1 MKNNDPY
8 LIIPITFLV
17 CAGLVTILSFSG
29 TESWFA
35 INQNFLRQV
44 MYVLVGILAA
54 RILSKYDP
62 KWISHS
68 GIVSSLFVGSLL
80 LLGLVAMVGDRVNGA
95 RSWFNFGFF
104 SLQPADF
111 VKISFVALLSKYLSK
126 RHVLL
131 GHIKHFFVTAV
142 YCALPVG
149 LIFLQPDLGT
159 ALVFMGIWLG
169 MVLVAGLSRRFVLA
183 LLIATVIVVGSS
195 WAFLLKPYQKERII
209 SFVDPLH
216 DISGSG
222 YNAYQSVV
230 AAGSGG
236 LLGRGLG
243 FGTQSRLEYLPVHNS
258 DFIVAS
264 FLEEWGFVGALI
276 LCISVAT
283 LLGRI
288 VWYAR
293 RSRSNFEA
301 LFLIGFV
308 MWIGVHSMIHIGMNI
323 GLLPVTG
330 LPMPFMSLGGSHI
343 VAEFVMLGIVMAMI
357 SHYTTDS
364 DRTAHKQDFTS
375 LTEF

>member
-1 MKNNDPY
+1 MKNDPF
-8 LIIPITFLV
+8 IIVPIIVLV
-17 CAGLVTILSFSG
+17 CAGFVTLLSFSG
-29 TESWFA
+29 TESWFI
-35 INQNFLRQV
+35 INQSFLRQV
-44 MYVLVGILAA
+44 MYVLVGILIF
-54 RILSKYDP
+54 RFITQYDP

-68 GIVSSLFVGSLL
+68 GIVTSLFIASLV
-80 LLGLVAMVGDRVNGA
+80 LLGLVTLVGNKVNGA
-95 RSWFNFGFF
+95 RSWFDLGFI

-111 VKISFVALLSKYLSK
+111 VKISFVALLAKYLSK

-131 GHIKHFFVTAV
+131 GHIKHFFVTGV

-169 MVLVAGLSRRFVLA
+169 MVLVAGLSRKFVLGI
-183 LLIATVIVVGSS
+183 LIATIVVVVSS
-195 WAFLLKPYQKERII
+195 WLFLLKPYQKDRII
-209 SFVDPLH
+209 AFVDPLH
-216 DISGSG
+216 DVSGSG

-236 LLGRGLG
+236 FLGRGLG
-243 FGTQSRLEYLPVHNS
+243 FGTQSRLEYLPVHTS

-264 FLEEWGFVGALI
+264 FLEEWGFVGGVI

-283 LLGRI
+283 LLARI

-308 MWIGVHSMIHIGMNI
+308 MWIGVHAIIHIGMNI

-343 VAEFVMLGIVMAMI
+343 VAEFAMLGIVMAMI
-357 SHYTTDS
+357 SHYTSDS